1 MFFTEMF
8 DNDDKSHSVLTNDQ
22 LLDYIKKQKSRIK
35 RLEKDA
41 LQRESSEKGQ
51 MNGISKHGNDS
62 QSDNSSLFWGLIDRE
77 SPFKQR
83 LAKSA
88 LNFLMGTISKSGLG
102 RKCVASK
109 RSLFDRW
116 KEKTVNC
123 KITAIS
129 NELTDLNKSFVTLE
143 QKSSKLKALL
153 ARSHQS
159 NQRFQEDTTS
169 FKKTQVDAA
178 LQLKSLKE
186 RDESERMDLLE
197 TVRMRTIETAFQ
209 YDMELAIQRAADGE

>member
-1 MFFTEMF
+1 MF
-8 DNDDKSHSVLTNDQ
+8 DENDKSSSVLTNDQ
-22 LLDYIKKQKSRIK
+22 LLDYIKKQKARIK

-41 LQRESSEKGQ
+41 LQKESAEKEKEKEQ
-51 MNGISKHGNDS
+51 INGTPKVGNDL

-77 SPFKQR
+77 SPFKKK

-88 LNFLMGTISKSGLG
+88 LNFLIGTISKSGLG
-102 RKCVASK
+102 RKCVPSK

-116 KEKTVNC
+116 KEKAAQC

-129 NELTDLNKSFVTLE
+129 NELTDLNKSFATLE
-143 QKSSKLKALL
+143 QKSVKLKALL

-209 YDMELAIQRAADGE
+209 YDMELAIQRAADG